1 MSKSSVFQSVSVTE
15 SDLPNLLTQVQTSET
30 NAANSA
36 AAAAT
41 SAASV
46 GTSASNAAT
55 EASNAA
61 NSATAAA
68 NSASAS
74 AASASA
80 ASTSETNASA
90 HVTTASNHATGAAA
104 SATSA
109 TNSQAAATQSA
120 TDAATSATNA
130 ATSETNAATS
140 ATNAATSETNAAT
153 SASSASTSVTNA
165 AAEATA
171 AATSA
176 TAAAASES
184 AASTSETNAQTHANT
199 ASGHATTASTQ
210 ATNAATSATNAATS
224 ETNAGTQATNAAT
237 SATAAAGSATNA
249 ATAQTAAESARDS
262 ALAAFDSFD
271 DRYLGTKTSDPSTDN
286 DGNTLVAGTLYFNS
300 STSTMMLYTGSA
312 WVAAYVSGGSF
323 ANLSGATF
331 TGDVTVPNLITS
343 GNVDGRDVS
352 VDGAKLDGIAANATA
367 VTSLTDLS
375 ITDGTNGQAL
385 KTDGNGNFSFGDV
398 TSSVAFADI
407 TGKPTTLSGYGITS
421 PTIGEATLSHQ
432 TDNTWRG
439 LTITNTGDNNECTVD
454 GKSSDGTQ
462 QFIVYGGAQA
472 QGFLNPSTYGWRLKI
487 PLTGSFSRDNTYT
500 IWDSG
505 NDGSGSGL
513 DADLLDGL
521 DLHTG
526 RNNEANKVVRS
537 NSSGY
542 VDFGWINTTS
552 GSTGSNTID
561 RVYSSYDGYIR
572 YSSATNF
579 INKQGLSYYRAYDW
593 LEFRDTGA
601 GVYWSNSTGAGW
613 HIYPQSS
620 AYMRVR
626 SGHSSVGGFRCNTAG
641 TDLNYI
647 YWNNSGQ
654 VGFLSTTGSW
664 ILKVDNSGN
673 TTATGNVTAYSDIRL
688 KTDIE
693 PIKDALDKVTN
704 LEGIEYTRKSTGERE
719 IGFIAQD
726 VKEVVPELV
735 DVIDASTEEQD
746 ALPDLHVMKYQNTTA
761 LLVEAV
767 KELKAE
773 VDTLR
778 QEIAELK
785 KER

>member
-323 ANLSGATF
+323 AALSGATF

-407 TGKPTTLSGYGITS
+407 TGKPTTLSGYGITDSVAQLSDTSS
-421 PTIGEATLSHQ
+421 PNYQ
-432 TDNTWRG
+432 TPSSRRVDPNGNNPTNEHYAITTFGNGSNVTGQIAAHFQTGQLYSRGYNSSFSTWR
-439 LTITNTGDNNECTVD
+439 
-454 GKSSDGTQ
+454 
-462 QFIVYGGAQA
+462 
-472 QGFLNPSTYGWRLKI
+472 KI
-487 PLTGSFSRDNTYT
+487 WNDQ
-500 IWDSG
+500 

-513 DADLLDGL
+513 DADLLDGY
-521 DLHTG
+521 HGSFT
-526 RNNEANKVVRS
+526 RNQPNSYVLRDS
-537 NSSGY
+537 NGY
-542 VDFGWINTTS
+542 LQVGWINTTS
-552 GSTGSNTID
+552 GATTNTVDKIYASNDDYVRYITPATFRSQVINGQTINEIYNDGWYRTYGQKGWYNQSYGGGIFMQDSTYVRTYGSKQFYVNNHIKSSSN
-561 RVYSSYDGYIR
+561 VY
-572 YSSATNF
+572 A
-579 INKQGLSYYRAYDW
+579 
-593 LEFRDTGA
+593 
-601 GVYWSNSTGAGW
+601 YWS
-613 HIYPQSS
+613 
-620 AYMRVR
+620 
-626 SGHSSVGGFRCNTAG
+626 
-641 TDLNYI
+641 D
-647 YWNNSGQ
+647 
-654 VGFLSTTGSW
+654 
-664 ILKVDNSGN
+664 D
-673 TTATGNVTAYSDIRL
+673 RL
-688 KTDIE
+688 KTKLGNIDNALEKVQSLSGFTYVRNDVAKSHGFEGDEEEVGVSAQQVKAVLPQAIHLAPFDEKVEDDGTIVSKSGEDYMTVDYPRLVPLLIE
-693 PIKDALDKVTN
+693 AI
-704 LEGIEYTRKSTGERE
+704 
-719 IGFIAQD
+719 
-726 VKEVVPELV
+726 
-735 DVIDASTEEQD
+735 
-746 ALPDLHVMKYQNTTA
+746 
-761 LLVEAV
+761 

-773 VDTLR
+773 VD
-778 QEIAELK
+778 ELK
-785 KER
+785 AGCCHAAAD